1 MNNEENNAIECTDM
15 TPEEFHAYNVLQTWI
30 VFLDNLFCI
39 FFVACITFMAY
50 KTGKWQLMWFYLLPV
65 FAYLAV

>member
-1 MNNEENNAIECTDM
+1 MEDEKIETM
-15 TPEEFHAYNVLQTWI
+15 TPEELHAYNVLQTWI

-50 KTGKWQLMWFYLLPV
+50 TTGKWQLMWFYLLPV